1 MNCYLCHSVKFFQRP
16 GSVRDNSD
24 LNILECQNCGLVQ
37 LSSQEHL
44 KEGHYENSGMHG
56 SDPEP
61 MEVWERNTAED
72 DQRRFEMLQAML
84 INQKV
89 LDFGCGNG
97 GFLRRATQLAAEVIG
112 IELEDRVRE
121 HLSEKIQ
128 IFSELGALRGG
139 SCFDLITA
147 FHVVEHLSDPRGI
160 LCEFKKYLAPD
171 GRIVIEV
178 PSSSDA
184 LLTLYESEPFQHFT
198 YWSQHLY
205 LFNAKTLETLVQQS
219 GLKVISIQQYQ
230 RYPLSNH
237 LYWLSKGKPGGHK
250 FWSFLD
256 SPLLQQA
263 YADTLARIS
272 QCDTLI
278 AHLELCD

>member
-1 MNCYLCHSVKFFQRP
+1 M
-16 GSVRDNSD
+16 
-24 LNILECQNCGLVQ
+24 
-37 LSSQEHL
+37 SS
-44 KEGHYENSGMHG
+44 
-56 SDPEP
+56 
-61 MEVWERNTAED
+61 
-72 DQRRFEMLQAML
+72 
-84 INQKV
+84 
-89 LDFGCGNG
+89 
-97 GFLRRATQLAAEVIG
+97 
-112 IELEDRVRE
+112 
-121 HLSEKIQ
+121 
-128 IFSELGALRGG
+128 
-139 SCFDLITA
+139 FDLITA
-147 FHVVEHLSDPRGI
+147 FHVVEHLSDPRSI
-160 LCEFKKYLAPD
+160 LCEFKKYLAPN
-171 GRIVIEV
+171 GQIVIEV

-263 YADTLARIS
+263 YADTLARIG

>member
-1 MNCYLCHSVKFFQRP
+1 
-16 GSVRDNSD
+16 VRS
-24 LNILECQNCGLVQ
+24 
-37 LSSQEHL
+37 
-44 KEGHYENSGMHG
+44 Y
-56 SDPEP
+56 
-61 MEVWERNTAED
+61 
-72 DQRRFEMLQAML
+72 
-84 INQKV
+84 
-89 LDFGCGNG
+89 
-97 GFLRRATQLAAEVIG
+97 
-112 IELEDRVRE
+112 
-121 HLSEKIQ
+121 
-128 IFSELGALRGG
+128 
-139 SCFDLITA
+139 DLITA
-147 FHVVEHLSDPRGI
+147 FHVVEHLSDPRSI
-160 LCEFKKYLAPD
+160 LREFKDFLAPK

-256 SPLLQQA
+256 SSILQQA
-263 YADTLARIS
+263 YADTLARIG

>member
-1 MNCYLCHSVKFFQRP
+1 M
-16 GSVRDNSD
+16 
-24 LNILECQNCGLVQ
+24 
-37 LSSQEHL
+37 
-44 KEGHYENSGMHG
+44 
-56 SDPEP
+56 
-61 MEVWERNTAED
+61 
-72 DQRRFEMLQAML
+72 
-84 INQKV
+84 
-89 LDFGCGNG
+89 
-97 GFLRRATQLAAEVIG
+97 
-112 IELEDRVRE
+112 
-121 HLSEKIQ
+121 
-128 IFSELGALRGG
+128 RGG
-139 SCFDLITA
+139 GTYDLITS
-147 FHVVEHLSDPRGI
+147 FHVIEHLADPRQI
-160 LCEFKKYLAPD
+160 LQDFKKFLSEN

-263 YADTLARIS
+263 YADTLARIG

>member
-1 MNCYLCHSVKFFQRP
+1 MHCYLCHSVNFFERP

-44 KEGHYENSGMHG
+44 KAGHYENSRMHG
-56 SDPEP
+56 PDPEP

-72 DQRRFEMLQAML
+72 DQRRFEMLQAFL
-84 INQKV
+84 PNKRV

-97 GFLRRATQLAAEVIG
+97 GFLSRVSDLAQKATGV
-112 IELEDRVRE
+112 ELEKRVQEYWQGRIE
-121 HLSEKIQ
+121 IYPSLSNLE
-128 IFSELGALRGG
+128 GG
-139 SCFDLITA
+139 GTYDLITS
-147 FHVVEHLSDPRGI
+147 FHVIEHLADPRQI
-160 LCEFKKYLAPD
+160 LQDFKKFLSEN

-205 LFNAKTLETLVQQS
+205 LFNARTLETLVQQS

-256 SPLLQQA
+256 SSILQQA
-263 YADTLARIS
+263 YADTLARIG